1 MTKFKVIVRRTD
13 GEWSEVKAE
22 FRLDAAKIDFVSQP
36 ECHLEIEV
44 LLPTGEAPSLRIVQ
58 YGSSH
63 SQAINDPHFTICLT
77 ACRRECCT
85 HGMG

>member
-1 MTKFKVIVRRTD
+1 MTKFKVIVKRTD

-44 LLPTGEAPSLRIVQ
+44 LLPAGEAPSL
-58 YGSSH
+58 
-63 SQAINDPHFTICLT
+63 
-77 ACRRECCT
+77 
-85 HGMG
+85 